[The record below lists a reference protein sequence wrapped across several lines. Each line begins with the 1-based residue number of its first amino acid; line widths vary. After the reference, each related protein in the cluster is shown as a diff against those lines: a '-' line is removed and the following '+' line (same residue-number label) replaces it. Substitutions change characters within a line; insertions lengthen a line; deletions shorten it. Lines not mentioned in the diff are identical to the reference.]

1 MIPREPPST
10 PLPVRKSL
18 FDRLTTRLSRP
29 RVLIPLG
36 VGLVLLPIALAF
48 IDGVQT
54 LFFSDLWHAL
64 LVQPV
69 VIIYILLIAPF
80 LRRAGER
87 VIAGLRPI
95 VLLTDEEFDRLL
107 AEKSHIDPRGELV
120 AISIGVLVSLF
131 TRSIW
136 SFELDAPWIQV
147 YHTTATVVMY
157 TALVWVIYLGLAG
170 PRLNRTLLRQP
181 LQVDIFDIRPFE
193 PIGRESLL
201 SALAF
206 ITGATIA
213 MIFVVS
219 HELVLSFENLVVYG
233 FFALVTVL
241 VFCLNMFNT
250 YRVLS
255 QAKNQELDYAQEHIS
270 LAYQILKHKA
280 QQEEDIRDIVADM
293 SAWVTCK
300 ERISKVRTWPQSTEI
315 VGKLLASALMPVG
328 VAALRYVGTAMLTLI
343 ELPF

>member
-1 MIPREPPST
+1 MTPRELPST
-10 PLPVRKSL
+10 PLPLRKSL

-36 VGLVLLPIALAF
+36 IGLVLLPTALAF
-48 IDGVQT
+48 VDGIQT
-54 LFFSDLWHAL
+54 LFFTDLWHAL

-69 VIIYILLIAPF
+69 VIIYILLISPF
-80 LRRAGER
+80 LRQASER

-107 AEKSHIDPRGELV
+107 AEKSHANPRGELV
-120 AISIGVLVSLF
+120 AIAIGALVSLL
-131 TRSIW
+131 TRSVW
-136 SFELDAPWIQV
+136 SFELDAPGIQA
-147 YHTTATVVMY
+147 YHTIATIVMY
-157 TALVWVIYLGLAG
+157 TALVWVIYLGVAG
-170 PRLNRTLLRQP
+170 PRLNRALLRQP
-181 LQVDIFDIRPFE
+181 LQIDIFDTRPFE

-206 ITGATIA
+206 IIGATIA
-213 MIFVVS
+213 MVFIVS

-241 VFCLNMFNT
+241 VFCLNMFDT

-255 QAKNQELDYAQEHIS
+255 RAKNQELNYAQERIS

-280 QQEEDIRDIVADM
+280 HQGEDIRDVAAEM
-293 SAWVTCK
+293 GTWITCK
-300 ERISKVRTWPQSTEI
+300 ERISKTRTWPHSTEI

-328 VAALRYVGTAMLTLI
+328 IAALRHLGTLLLNLI

>member
-1 MIPREPPST
+1 MTPQVPSST
-10 PLPVRKSL
+10 PLPFRKSL
-18 FDRLTTRLSRP
+18 FDRLTTCLSRP

-36 VGLVLLPIALAF
+36 MGLLLLPTALAF
-48 IDGVQT
+48 VDGVHT
-54 LFFSDLWHAL
+54 SFFTDLWHAL

-69 VIIYILLIAPF
+69 VVIYILLIAPF

-87 VIAGLRPI
+87 VVAGLRPI

-107 AEKSHIDPRGELV
+107 TEKSHVDPRGELV
-120 AISIGVLVSLF
+120 AISIGVLLSLL

-136 SFELDAPWIQV
+136 SFELDAPWTQA
-147 YHTTATVVMY
+147 YHTVATTVMY
-157 TALVWVIYLGLAG
+157 AALAWVIYLGVAG

-181 LQVDIFDIRPFE
+181 LQVDIFDTRPFE

-206 ITGATIA
+206 IMGATIA

-233 FFALVTVL
+233 FFAFVTVL
-241 VFCLNMFNT
+241 VFCLNMFDT
-250 YRVLS
+250 HRVLS
-255 QAKNQELDYAQEHIS
+255 RAKQQELSYAQERIA
-270 LAYQILKHKA
+270 LAYQILRHKA
-280 QQEEDIRDIVADM
+280 QEGEDIQDM
-293 SAWVTCK
+293 AAEMSTWITCK
-300 ERISKVRTWPQSTEI
+300 ERISKTRTWPQSTEI
-315 VGKLLASALMPVG
+315 VGKLLASALMPLG
-328 VAALRYVGTAMLTLI
+328 VAALRHLGTMLLNLI